1 MKNERKMRTY
11 YGHNPPLLQNTYS
24 VCYEYKREYSKTPL
38 SRMHSILDDERASE
52 EKKKKKK
59 KTLVWCSFSI

>member
-1 MKNERKMRTY
+1 MYVR
-11 YGHNPPLLQNTYS
+11 YS
-24 VCYEYKREYSKTPL
+24 VWYEYKREYSKTPL

-59 KTLVWCSFSI
+59 KKKTLVWCSFSI

>member
-1 MKNERKMRTY
+1 MKEKMRTY

-59 KTLVWCSFSI
+59 KKTLVWCSFSI